1 MMKQSYQAYKE
12 QSVMTMTQTEM
23 LTMLYDGILKEI
35 YLVKKAF
42 AREPADFA
50 EANRGLQKAHR
61 ILLYLKSSLD
71 TNYDIAN
78 NLMSLYDYFDWIITQ
93 ANVKKD
99 ITALD
104 EVIDMI
110 GQLKESYIQ
119 ADKSIRMHA

>member
-1 MMKQSYQAYKE
+1 MLNHSYQSYKE

-42 AREPADFA
+42 SRDPADII
-50 EANRGLQKAHR
+50 EINRGLQKTHR

-71 TNYDIAN
+71 TEYDIAN

-93 ANVKKD
+93 ANMKKD
-99 ITALD
+99 PSGLD